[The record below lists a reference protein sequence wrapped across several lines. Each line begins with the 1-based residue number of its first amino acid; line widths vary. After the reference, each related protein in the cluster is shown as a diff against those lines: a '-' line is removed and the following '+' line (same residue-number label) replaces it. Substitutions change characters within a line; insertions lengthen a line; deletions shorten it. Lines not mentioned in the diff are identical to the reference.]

1 VTPETS
7 EPPARREPRLT
18 LHAGGH
24 VTLRARKGSA
34 NVEGAE
40 LFWELPPAHLRSL
53 HAAIDSVLRATGDTL
68 DPADPWFTGLVIEGE
83 VLAELRALVYAR
95 PRSLSQEWT
104 RDRAV
109 LDRVRLLIEQ
119 HDERLMQH
127 VPQRYVMPTPDL
139 DPDSC

>member
-1 VTPETS
+1 VTPE
-7 EPPARREPRLT
+7 PAETPVRREPRLT

-34 NVEGAE
+34 NVEGDE
-40 LFWELPPAHLRSL
+40 LFWELPPTHLRSL

-68 DPADPWFTGLVIEGE
+68 DPADPWFTGLVVEGE
-83 VLAELRALVYAR
+83 VLAELRTLVTSE
-95 PRSLSQEWT
+95 PRSLQASWD

-109 LDRVRLLIEQ
+109 MSRMRVLIGQ
-119 HDERLMQH
+119 NDERLRQH
-127 VPQRYVMPTPDL
+127 WAPADLPTPDL